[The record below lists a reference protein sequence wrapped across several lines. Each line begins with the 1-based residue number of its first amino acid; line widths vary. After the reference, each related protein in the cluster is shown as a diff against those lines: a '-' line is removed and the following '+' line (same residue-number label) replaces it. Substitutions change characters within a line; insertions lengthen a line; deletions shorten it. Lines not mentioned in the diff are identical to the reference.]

1 VITETA
7 SNRAR
12 AADRPLKG
20 AWTML
25 ILLTLT
31 ATLAYVDRQMF
42 NLFAQSIKQDLGLSD
57 TALGMLQGLAF
68 SLFYGVMSFPIARMA
83 DTYNRRSIIRLAV
96 LFWSAMTV
104 ATAFSKSF
112 ISMFLV
118 RAGTASG
125 EAGLSPSAAAM
136 IADMFP
142 RSKIPLPISLYSFSI
157 YFGSGVGFALGAI
170 IQSAFGGSSLVN
182 VPILGE
188 TTVWRVAFFAAG
200 LFGLPWAVIA
210 LKWLKEPKRAEY
222 SKSGAVVES
231 SAEKASL
238 SDVFTFLKKKGA
250 FFISFVV
257 GFTLI
262 LGAANAVFS
271 WTPAILIRVFGKS
284 VSDVGYIFGMLFV
297 FCGIGGALTSGL
309 VANSKFIASK
319 KGGILWLAMVC
330 ALGLVLSQF
339 MALVSDTSTTYLIF
353 TGSSIFFIAPCI
365 SLPPAVLQTIA
376 PSNMRAQMIALFLMV
391 TGALGLG
398 TGPIIV
404 GIMTDYV
411 FADPMKL
418 HTAVAASTFALCGL
432 GLPLVLFS
440 RLRYWVKPAK

>member
-1 VITETA
+1 MITETA
-7 SNRAR
+7 SKTEH

-25 ILLTLT
+25 ILLILT
-31 ATLAYVDRQMF
+31 ATLAFVDRQMF
-42 NLFAQSIKQDLGLSD
+42 NLFAQPIKQDLGLSD
-57 TALGMLQGLAF
+57 TELGMLQGLAF
-68 SLFYGVMSFPIARMA
+68 SLFYGVMSFPIARLA
-83 DTYNRRSIIRLAV
+83 DNHSRRTIIRIAV
-96 LFWSAMTV
+96 LFWSAMAA

-112 ISMFLV
+112 ITMFLV

-142 RSKIPLPISLYSFSI
+142 RSKMPLPISLYSFSI
-157 YFGSGVGFALGAI
+157 YIGSGVGFALGAI
-170 IQSAFGGSSLVN
+170 IQSAFGGNSIVT

-188 TTVWRVAFFAAG
+188 TTVWRVAFFTAG

-210 LKWLKEPKRAEY
+210 LKWLREPKRAEY

-231 SAEKASL
+231 TAKKASL
-238 SDVFTFLKKKGA
+238 SDIFVFLKKKRA
-250 FFISFVV
+250 FFVSFIV

-262 LGAANAVFS
+262 LGSVNAVFS
-271 WTPAILIRVFGKS
+271 WTPAILIRVFGES

-297 FCGIGGALTSGL
+297 FCGIGGSLASGL
-309 VANSKFIASK
+309 VANSKFIASR
-319 KGGILWLAMVC
+319 KGGLLWLAMVST
-330 ALGLVLSQF
+330 LGLVLSQF
-339 MALVSDTSTTYLIF
+339 LAIASETSTAYLIF

-365 SLPPAVLQTIA
+365 SLPPAVLQAIA

-404 GIMTDYV
+404 GLMTDYV
-411 FADPMKL
+411 FADPMQL

-440 RLRYWVKPAK
+440 RLHYWVKPA